1 MGIPI
6 LDQGRGK
13 PNRCLTPTGYEAP
26 LWPMHGPPCLFRA
39 MRGIALLL
47 APWIAGCEAPACTQ
61 PVAVLN
67 LLKEP
72 TGLYVPLAIDGK
84 PVKLLLDTGS
94 TNSLLTSETAQRLG
108 LTIERLL
115 DDSDVLIGF
124 AIEGLGGRR
133 HIDRAWPHRIQL
145 AGALLLGVAFPV
157 VWSRHTSWD
166 TSADGLLGMDIL
178 SRYDLDLDVGLSRLT
193 LYEPGGL
200 CPPPG
205 GSQSSTTNLSQDLA
219 VFGPRLTAR
228 IDGQAFNALIDT
240 GTQRSSIMAHAAA
253 RLARRDEREG
263 EHFAVYGVGTG
274 HASAVMRGFG
284 AMSFGSVVL
293 PQLQLAVVT
302 APGLGGLDIVLGT
315 DVLARYHIW
324 LSSRRHSLT
333 LAERRPQDALTR

>member
-1 MGIPI
+1 
-6 LDQGRGK
+6 
-13 PNRCLTPTGYEAP
+13 
-26 LWPMHGPPCLFRA
+26 MHGPPCLFQA
-39 MRGIALLL
+39 MRGIALLI
-47 APWIAGCEAPACTQ
+47 APWITGCEAPACTQ

-67 LLKEP
+67 LLKES

-84 PVKLLLDTGS
+84 PAKLLLDTGS

-133 HIDRAWPHRIQL
+133 HIDRAWPHRIEL
-145 AGALLLGVAFPV
+145 GGALLLGVAFPV

-166 TSADGLLGMDIL
+166 ASADGILGMDIL
-178 SRYDLDLDVGLSRLT
+178 SRYDLDLDVGRSRLA
-193 LYEPGGL
+193 LYEPGGM
-200 CPPPG
+200 CPSPAGPR
-205 GSQSSTTNLSQDLA
+205 SWAKKLSQDVA

-228 IDGQAFNALIDT
+228 IDGQAFDVLIDT

-253 RLARRDEREG
+253 RLAGQNEQEG
-263 EHFAVYGVGTG
+263 EHFAVYGIGTG
-274 HASAVMRGFG
+274 HARAVMRGFG
-284 AMSFGSVVL
+284 AMSFGGIVL

-315 DVLARYHIW
+315 DVLAQYRMW

-333 LAERRPQDALTR
+333 LARQPQAAFQPR